1 MVRLVN
7 SKYLNLSIYFSEV
20 TWYLDLVPV
29 LELANGKGCIE
40 RMLPQCYFSYSNYY
54 MQESGN
60 QGAGCCERKFP
71 WFCYVP
77 CKPSEVGIL
86 ILENIKYREKGAYKV
101 YDKSKPMDLEH
112 VNLVMKELANFHG
125 MWLKYKYLAQSGE
138 LANKIRR
145 GSDGHPEVSPISWET
160 FERRHNTQ
168 KRMPKVVYTQLK
180 KVAKR
185 TVLRILSQRGD
196 AESENMAK
204 CREFFNNTATRWLND
219 YLREKAQPVSTLC
232 HGDFWSNNILF
243 SYADDPA
250 KPESLVIIDY
260 QLIFVGNPCYDLVYF
275 LYLNTDLAFRDA
287 NLQSCLKLYYETFSS
302 YFDDKLQ
309 YSYEEFL
316 QDFHRFKN
324 IGFTTACSVMP
335 NILSDN
341 QIDLEGNPFTAFS
354 ELQRKQVSI

>member
-1 MVRLVN
+1 
-7 SKYLNLSIYFSEV
+7 
-20 TWYLDLVPV
+20 
-29 LELANGKGCIE
+29 
-40 RMLPQCYFSYSNYY
+40 MLPQCYFSYSNYY

-60 QGAGCCERKFP
+60 QGPGCCERRKFP

-101 YDKSKPMDLEH
+101 YDKSKPMDLDH

-125 MWLKYKYLAQSGE
+125 MWLKYKYMAQSGE

-185 TVLRILSQRGD
+185 TVLRILSQRGE
-196 AESENMAK
+196 AEMENMAK
-204 CREFFNNTATRWLND
+204 CREFFNIRLVTCPLYYLASISIPNSLFFSATQWLND
-219 YLREKAQPVSTLC
+219 YMREKAQPVSTLC

-243 SYADDPA
+243 SYADDPT

-287 NLQSCLKLYYETFSS
+287 HLQSCLKLYYETFSS

-354 ELQRKQVSI
+354 ELQRKQVSINPFTHMISN